1 MQRRITSAG
10 LALSLAGCATATDYL
25 EFRQTE
31 RPQVVAARLL
41 SAVDSC
47 WFGEREDDFSAYR
60 REAELQ
66 SHSNKPRIL
75 LVKADEPGGLPQLI
89 IEASRERH
97 RTSVKLFG
105 PLLATPLG
113 PSIRSD
119 VDRWTGG
126 KSDCGS

>member
-1 MQRRITSAG
+1 MRFQFVGAG
-10 LALSLAGCATATDYL
+10 LAMALAGCATTTDYL
-25 EFRQTE
+25 EFRDAD

-41 SAVDSC
+41 TAVDKC
-47 WFGEREDDFSAYR
+47 WFGERKDAFSAYR

-89 IEASRERH
+89 IEASRERR

-105 PLLATPLG
+105 PLLTTPLA
-113 PSIRSD
+113 PEIRAD
-119 VDRWTGG
+119 IDRWTGG
-126 KSDCGS
+126 NTDCG

>member
-1 MQRRITSAG
+1 MRLDFVGAG
-10 LALSLAGCATATDYL
+10 LAMVLTGCATTTDYL
-25 EFRQTE
+25 EFRDTD

-41 SAVDSC
+41 TAVDTC
-47 WFGEREDDFSAYR
+47 WFGERKDAFAALR

-89 IEASRERH
+89 IEASRERR

-105 PLLATPLG
+105 PLLTTALG
-113 PSIRSD
+113 PQIRSD
-119 VDRWTGG
+119 IDRWTGG
-126 KSDCGS
+126 KTDCG